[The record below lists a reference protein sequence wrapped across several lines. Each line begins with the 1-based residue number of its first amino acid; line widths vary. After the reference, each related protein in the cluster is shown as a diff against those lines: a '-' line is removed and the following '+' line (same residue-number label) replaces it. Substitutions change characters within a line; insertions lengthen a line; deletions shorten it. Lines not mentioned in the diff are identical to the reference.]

1 MLQERG
7 DRAFNTFINVVLV
20 LFGLIILYPLWYVVI
35 CSFSDPGAIITG
47 EVFLWPV
54 GFTMEGYEAMTE
66 STELWTGYANT
77 ILYTGVCS
85 LLGLAMQLTCAYALS
100 RKQMPGRG
108 VINMFFMITMY
119 FSGGMIPF
127 YMLMADF
134 DWINTR
140 WVMMIPGAFSMW
152 NVIVA
157 RSYFMGSIPDSL
169 FDAARIDGCGYFRF
183 FLKVVLPLS
192 TAMIAIIALYN
203 MQAHWNSY
211 LTGQIYLMDNE
222 LFTVQQVIVNIQ
234 NATQSISQSQG
245 VASEIIIAT
254 ERKAQLLR
262 YTSII
267 VAAIPMIAMYPFVQK
282 YIVKGVMVGAVKG

>member
-7 DRAFNTFINVVLV
+7 DRAFNIFINVALV

-47 EVFLWPV
+47 KVFLWPV
-54 GFTMEGYEAMTE
+54 GFTMDGYQAMME

-85 LLGLAMQLTCAYALS
+85 LVGLAMQLTCAYGLS
-100 RKQMPGRG
+100 RKQMPGRS

-134 DWINTR
+134 GWINTR
-140 WVMMIPGAFSMW
+140 YVMMFTGAFSMW

-203 MQAHWNSY
+203 MQANWNSY
-211 LTGQIYLMDNE
+211 LTGQIYLQDSD

-234 NATQSISQSQG
+234 NATKSISQSQG
-245 VASEIIIAT
+245 VASDIIIAM

-267 VAAIPMIAMYPFVQK
+267 VAAIPMIAVYPFVQK

>member
-7 DRAFNTFINVVLV
+7 DRAFNIFINVVLV
-20 LFGLIILYPLWYVVI
+20 LFGLIILYPLWYVMI

-47 EVFLWPV
+47 KVFLWPV
-54 GFTMEGYEAMTE
+54 GFTMDGYQAMME
-66 STELWTGYANT
+66 STELWTGYGNT

-85 LLGLAMQLTCAYALS
+85 LVGLAVQLTCAYALS

-134 DWINTR
+134 NWINTR
-140 WVMMIPGAFSMW
+140 YVMMFTGAFSMW

-203 MQAHWNSY
+203 MQANWNSY
-211 LTGQIYLMDNE
+211 LTGLIYLQDSD
-222 LFTVQQVIVNIQ
+222 LFTVQQVIINIQ

-245 VASEIIIAT
+245 VASDIIIAM

-267 VAAIPMIAMYPFVQK
+267 VAAIPMIAVYPFVQK